1 MLDIEELC
9 AYCGSYDIQYD
20 EDDDLLFCVD
30 CQSTDIIWNVDH
42 D

>member
-9 AYCGSYDIQYD
+9 AYCGSNDIQYD

-30 CQSTDIIWNVDH
+30 CQSIDIIWSGDC